1 MKAKTEPKVALA
13 KAVKRK
19 ERASPRKELTPVH
32 VSYISSM
39 SDLSKLTREAVI
51 IEASASGLLVH
62 VNRDDLIASKLRNNL
77 NIDHLVGER
86 VFLRLDDMNLEI
98 SGVVARTKFLGKS
111 GFHIAVDYS
120 EEAPEYWRECLMD
133 LLPSPGEF
141 ER

>member
-1 MKAKTEPKVALA
+1 MKTKNEPKVAPA

-19 ERASPRKELTPVH
+19 ERSSPRKELTPVH

-98 SGVVARTKFLGKS
+98 SGIVARTKFLGKT

>member
-1 MKAKTEPKVALA
+1 MKNKSKPKAAPAKGQKRNERLA
-13 KAVKRK
+13 
-19 ERASPRKELTPVH
+19 PRKELTPVH

-39 SDLSKLTREAVI
+39 SDLSKLTREAI
-51 IEASASGLLVH
+51 IVEASSSGLLIH
-62 VNRDDLIASKLRNNL
+62 VSREDLIASKLRNNL

-98 SGVVARTKFLGKS
+98 SGIVARTKFLGKS

-133 LLPSPGEF
+133 LLPAPGEF